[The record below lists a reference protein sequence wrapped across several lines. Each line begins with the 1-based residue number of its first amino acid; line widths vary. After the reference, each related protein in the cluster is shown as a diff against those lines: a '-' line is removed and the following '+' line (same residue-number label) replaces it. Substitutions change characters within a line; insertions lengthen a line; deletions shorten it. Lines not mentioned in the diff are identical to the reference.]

1 MEKSI
6 NTKIQDSINV
16 FKSDFRIFM
25 EKSKQQQNQQYD
37 VMCSHII
44 DFVKNYDIASIT
56 KEDFVKR
63 KRLKNV
69 VPYYDRCIAKIANN
83 EQCTR
88 RKKSENV
95 YCGTHLKG
103 LPHGVIHKYD
113 LNLNEYKKITVTA
126 KDINGIF
133 YYIDENFNVYD
144 TNDIMNGTKNP
155 KIVAHYEIVDG
166 EYCIPSFDSLS

>member
-6 NTKIQDSINV
+6 NDKIQDSVKV

-25 EKSKQQQNQQYD
+25 EKSKQQQQNQEYD
-37 VMCSHII
+37 IMCSHII
-44 DFVKNYDIASIT
+44 DFVNNYDIATVS

-69 VPYYDRCIAKIANN
+69 VPYYGRCIAKIANN

-88 RKKSENV
+88 RKKTDNM

-103 LPHGVIHKYD
+103 LPHGVIHTYD
-113 LNLNEYKKITVTA
+113 LNVNEYKKITVTA
-126 KDINGIF
+126 KDIKGIF
-133 YYIDENFNVYD
+133 YYIDENSNVYD

-155 KIVAHYEIVDG
+155 KIVAHYEIING
-166 EYCIPSFDSLS
+166 EYHIPTFDT